1 MELPLTLPARAG
13 MAGELLPLSLSQRDV
28 WLDQMAW
35 PGSSHLNIGG
45 CGFIVGPFDPA
56 IFRRALDRLVEET
69 EALRLVPLADG
80 RQTLLAH
87 YAPKLTEVDL
97 SDTDDPKQAMQA
109 WWQRHLAEPFP
120 ADGRPPWRFA
130 LLKGGPE
137 LHALTIQF
145 HHLVMDGWG
154 TTQIIRRWS
163 VLYNALSDNR
173 PPDPDRSPPYRNFIA
188 DSTAYRGSPAFVRD
202 GDYWL
207 ARLGSPPPALIERR
221 YETDSGRLPA
231 AHLHTQCVDRQDYRE
246 IEAFAASRGVTPFS
260 AILAAVALYFAR
272 TRHQDRIVI
281 GVPTLNREGKRY
293 LATPGMFVGVMPL
306 VLEVGA
312 GGTAADLVAAAQRA
326 LRDALRHARYPL
338 GELSRRLRHLREHR
352 SGLFDV
358 LLSYERQDYAIRFG
372 EARSAG
378 SRQLFSGIARYPLGI
393 TLCEFASEDAP
404 AQDPELILEGSAAC
418 YSPGEVDLLAR
429 RLWQLVRA
437 IAVAPDAPLA
447 DIDLLP
453 AEERWALLEGLH
465 QNVARHEAPPTFVEL
480 FERQARL
487 RPEAIALV
495 WNEGSLS
502 YGELETRSRRMAQA
516 LAPCVTGRDTIIAF
530 ALERGPDLVAAL
542 LAIARAGAAFLP
554 LDPEAP
560 DERLQRILAA
570 SGAAALLVQ
579 ARNRERF
586 AALSIP
592 VLDIETLAGCAEAP
606 RNTVL
611 PAPTIVTP
619 TAGDLAYVLY
629 TSGSTGEPKGV
640 MIEHGAL
647 ARRLAWLSRTWRIDW
662 TDRSAQ
668 ATQAT
673 FDPALVELLLPLIH
687 GASIALPPPGRLSA
701 QVLADF
707 VVRHGAT
714 FTAFVPATLERFLDA
729 IETLEESPP
738 AGLKLRVA
746 CCGGEVLPPE
756 LADRFLRVT
765 GGQLYNVYGPT
776 ETVIFATAFPC
787 QRLTSTASDPLPP
800 LSVGRCIDDTRIYV
814 LDERRR
820 PLPFGECGEICIGG
834 GTVARGYL
842 GRPSSQSAVF
852 CADPFVPDGRIYRT
866 GDRGWLGVD
875 GNLHFAGR
883 LDRQIKLRGY
893 RIEPGEI
900 EATLQG
906 IDGVF
911 RAAVQLIAPDGHP
924 RLHAWAAVRPG
935 TDGSALQARLRHL
948 LPDYMVP
955 AGITCLGNLPETP
968 SGKVDFAVLP
978 APTFSAAHVAQRP
991 PAPGLET
998 TLADLW
1004 SQALAKPVASATDD
1018 FFAIGGDSLA
1028 AIDIVTGIETR
1039 LGQRIPLQLLT
1050 EHPTIAGLARALEQ
1064 QAAPTLQ
1071 TLVHLGRNAD
1081 APPLFLVASGHGD
1094 LLRFQALADRLGP
1107 HFDIYMLQPPQE
1119 AGKTLANLTD
1129 LADLYARQIL
1139 DRKPASVCLA
1149 GFSIGGV
1156 TALETARRLRAEG
1169 MRVGLLALIDTLYP
1183 NAFLRARRFWQ
1194 LSGWLIRRLHIQELS
1209 MNGRRLGALFSDAG
1223 LLVQVEALARYV
1235 PRPYDGPALLIRSSG
1250 LLAWQR
1256 WLFGPWRRLMTDGFA
1271 ETETPGLHG
1280 SLFEPANLGALA
1292 EILKTHATTRPDGDT
1307 PDAA

>member
-1 MELPLTLPARAG
+1 MELPLTPPAQ
-13 MAGELLPLSLSQRDV
+13 AGERLPLSLSQREV

-56 IFRRALDRLVEET
+56 IFRAALDRLVGET

-80 RQTLLAH
+80 RQYLLAH
-87 YAPKLTEVDL
+87 HAPELTEVDL
-97 SDTDDPKQAMQA
+97 GDTTDPAQAMQA
-109 WWQRHLAEPFP
+109 WWQRQLAEPFP
-120 ADGRPPWRFA
+120 ADGAPPWRFA
-130 LLKGGPE
+130 LLKGRPE

-163 VLYNALSDNR
+163 ELYNDLAAGR
-173 PPDPDRSPPYRNFIA
+173 TPEPGRAPPYRQFIA
-188 DSTAYRGSPAFVRD
+188 DSIAYRDSPAFARD

-207 ARLGSPPPALIERR
+207 ARLGAPPPALIERR
-221 YETDSGRLPA
+221 HETGTGSLLPA
-231 AHLHTQCVDRQDYRE
+231 AHLHTQRIDHKDYRTLE
-246 IEAFAASRGVTPFS
+246 TFAAACGVTPFS
-260 AILAAVALYFAR
+260 VILAAVALYFAR
-272 TRHQDRIVI
+272 TRNRERVVI

-312 GGTAADLVAAAQRA
+312 GATATDIIAAAQRS

-338 GELSRRLRHLREHR
+338 GELSRRLRLLREHR

-372 EARSAG
+372 AARSAG

-393 TLCEFASEDAP
+393 TLCEFASEEAP
-404 AQDPELILEGSAAC
+404 TQDPELTLEGSAAC

-429 RLWQLVRA
+429 RLWHLVRS
-437 IAVAPDAPLA
+437 IATAPETPVSE
-447 DIDLLP
+447 INLLP
-453 AEERWALLEGLH
+453 AEERWVLLEGLH
-465 QNVARHEAPPTFVEL
+465 QNVARHETPPTFVEL

-487 RPEAIALV
+487 RPEAVALA
-495 WNEGSLS
+495 WNEGTLT
-502 YGELETRSRRMAQA
+502 YGELEARSRQMAQA
-516 LAPCVTGRDTIIAF
+516 LSRHGAGRDTIVAL

-560 DERLQRILAA
+560 EERLRRILAA
-570 SGAAALLVQ
+570 SGAAVLLIQ
-579 ARNRERF
+579 SRDRTRLAPL
-586 AALSIP
+586 AAN
-592 VLDIETLAGCAEAP
+592 VLDIETLATDATTARGAAVP
-606 RNTVL
+606 
-611 PAPTIVTP
+611 PAPTF
-619 TAGDLAYVLY
+619 GDLAYVLY

-647 ARRLAWLSRTWRIDW
+647 ARRLSWLSRTWRISG

-673 FDPALVELLLPLIH
+673 FDPALIELLLPLIH
-687 GASIALPPPGRLSA
+687 GASVALPPPGRLSA
-701 QVLADF
+701 RVLADF

-714 FTAFVPATLERFLDA
+714 FTAFVPSTLERFLDA
-729 IETLEESPP
+729 LDALGDPP
-738 AGLKLRVA
+738 PTGLRLRVA

-756 LADRFLRVT
+756 LADRFLKLT
-765 GGQLYNVYGPT
+765 GGQLFNVYGPT
-776 ETVIFATAFPC
+776 ETVIFATAWPC
-787 QRLTSTASDPLPP
+787 QRLTSNAPAPLPI
-800 LSVGRCIDDTRIYV
+800 GRCVDDTRIYV
-814 LDERRR
+814 LDDRLR

-842 GRPSSQSAVF
+842 GQTDAGPAAF
-852 CADPFVPDGRIYRT
+852 CADPFIPDGRLYRT
-866 GDRGWLGVD
+866 GDRGWLDSD
-875 GNLHFAGR
+875 GNLHFTGR
-883 LDRQIKLRGY
+883 SDRQIKLRGY

-900 EATLQG
+900 ETALQG
-906 IDGVF
+906 IVGVT
-911 RAAVQLIAPDGHP
+911 RAAVQLISLDSHP
-924 RLHAWAAVRPG
+924 QLHAWVAVLPGNHDTESAALL
-935 TDGSALQARLRHL
+935 TALRRR
-948 LPDYMVP
+948 LPDYMIP
-955 AGITCLGNLPETP
+955 AGITRLPALPETT
-968 SGKVDFAVLP
+968 SGKIDYAVLP
-978 APTFSAAHVAQRP
+978 APTFATASAPPRP

-1004 SQALAKPVASATDD
+1004 SQALAKPVAGATDD
-1018 FFAIGGDSLA
+1018 FFALGGDSLA

-1039 LGQRIPLQLLT
+1039 LGLRIPLQLLT
-1050 EHPTIAGLARALEQ
+1050 EHPTIAALARALEQ
-1064 QAAPTLQ
+1064 ASPAVRP
-1071 TLVHLGRNAD
+1071 LVRLGGDPD

-1094 LLRFQALADRLGP
+1094 LLRFQALAARLGED
-1107 HFDIYMLQPPQE
+1107 FDVYMLQPPE
-1119 AGKTLANLTD
+1119 NAASGALADLSD
-1129 LADLYARQIL
+1129 LADLYAGQIL
-1139 DRKPASVCLA
+1139 AHGSGPVCLA

-1156 TALETARRLRAEG
+1156 TALETARRLQARGSE
-1169 MRVGLLALIDTLYP
+1169 VGQLVLIDTLYP
-1183 NAFLRARRFWQ
+1183 NAFLRARRLWQ

-1235 PRPYDGPALLIRSSG
+1235 PRRYDGPALLIKSSG

-1256 WLFGPWRRLMTDGFA
+1256 WLFAPWRKLMQDGFA

-1280 SLFEPANLGALA
+1280 SLFEPANLAALA
-1292 EILKTHATTRPDGDT
+1292 DILRSRATPPQRDPH
-1307 PDAA
+1307 DAA

>member
-1 MELPLTLPARAG
+1 MELPLTPPTQPGA
-13 MAGELLPLSLSQRDV
+13 LLPLSLPQREV

-56 IFRRALDRLVEET
+56 LFRRALDRLVEET

-80 RQTLLAH
+80 RQYLLTRLV
-87 YAPKLTEVDL
+87 PKLTELDL
-97 SDTDDPKQAMQA
+97 SETPDPPQAMQA
-109 WWQRHLAEPFP
+109 WWQRQLAAPFP
-120 ADGRPPWRFA
+120 ADGHPPWRFA
-130 LLKGGPE
+130 LLRSGPE

-154 TTQIIRRWS
+154 TTQIVRRWS
-163 VLYNALSDNR
+163 ELYNDLAAGRIVEPGRAL
-173 PPDPDRSPPYRNFIA
+173 PYRQFVD
-188 DSTAYRGSPAFVRD
+188 DSTAYRDSPAFARD
-202 GDYWL
+202 GDWWL
-207 ARLGSPPPALIERR
+207 ALLGCLPPALIERR
-221 YETDSGRLPA
+221 YGTGSDSLPA
-231 AHLHTQCVDRQDYRE
+231 AHLHTQRIAREDYRVFE
-246 IEAFAASRGVTPFS
+246 DFAADRGVTPFS
-260 AILAAVALYFAR
+260 VMLAAVALYFAR
-272 TRHQDRIVI
+272 TRGCDRVVI

-312 GGTAADLVAAAQRA
+312 GATATDLIAAAQHS

-338 GELSRRLRHLREHR
+338 GETARRVKLLREHR

-393 TLCEFASEDAP
+393 TLCEFASEYAP

-418 YSPGEVDLLAR
+418 YRADEVGLLAR
-429 RLWQLVRA
+429 RLWHLVRA
-437 IAVAPDAPLA
+437 IAAAPDAPVA

-453 AEERWALLEGLH
+453 SDERRALLDDLH
-465 QNVARHEAPPTFVEL
+465 RDIARHETPPSFVEL
-480 FERQARL
+480 FEQQARL
-487 RPEAIALV
+487 RPEAVALV
-495 WNEGSLS
+495 WDEGTLS
-502 YGELETRSRRMAQA
+502 YGELEARSRRVAHA
-516 LAPCVTGRDTIIAF
+516 LSSRITGRDTIIAL
-530 ALERGPDLVAAL
+530 ALDRGPDMVAAL

-560 DERLQRILAA
+560 ADRLCHILAA
-570 SGAAALLVQ
+570 SGAAALLID
-579 ARNRERF
+579 ACHRRRLGSLT
-586 AALSIP
+586 AH
-592 VLDIETLAGCAEAP
+592 VLDVETLASQAAP
-606 RNTVL
+606 ASAAVL
-611 PAPTIVTP
+611 PPPARVTP
-619 TAGDLAYVLY
+619 AVGDLAYVLY

-647 ARRLAWLSRTWRIDW
+647 ARRLAWLSRTWRIDG

-668 ATQAT
+668 ITQAT

-701 QVLADF
+701 QLLADF

-714 FTAFVPATLERFLDA
+714 FAAFVPSTLERFLDA
-729 IETLEESPP
+729 LEDSRP

-756 LADRFLRVT
+756 LADRFLRIT

-776 ETVIFATAFPC
+776 ETVIFATAWPC
-787 QRLTSTASDPLPP
+787 ERQTAPASAP
-800 LSVGRCIDDTRIYV
+800 LSIGRCIDDTRIYV
-814 LDERRR
+814 LDDQQR

-842 GRPSSQSAVF
+842 GHAGTAQTAF
-852 CADPFVPDGRIYRT
+852 CADPFLPGGRLYRT

-900 EATLQG
+900 EAALQD

-935 TDGSALQARLRHL
+935 IDGPELLAALRRR

-955 AGITCLGNLPETP
+955 GGIACMGALPETP
-968 SGKVDFAVLP
+968 SGKIDYAVLP
-978 APTFSAAHVAQRP
+978 APTFSAASAAPRP

-998 TLADLW
+998 TLAELW
-1004 SQALAKPVASATDD
+1004 SQALAKPVANANDD
-1018 FFAIGGDSLA
+1018 FFALGGDSLA

-1050 EHPTIAGLARALEQ
+1050 EHPTIAALARALEQ
-1064 QAAPTLQ
+1064 QVAPILRP
-1071 TLVHLGRNAD
+1071 LVRLGGD
-1081 APPLFLVASGHGD
+1081 PEAPPLFLVASGHGD
-1094 LLRFQALADRLGP
+1094 LLRFQALADRLDP
-1107 HFDIYMLQPPQE
+1107 HFDVYMLQPPQAAGE
-1119 AGKTLANLTD
+1119 ARADLTD
-1129 LADLYARQIL
+1129 LAELYAQQII

-1156 TALETARRLRAEG
+1156 TALETARRLQAEG
-1169 MRVGLLALIDTLYP
+1169 MRVDLLALIDTLYP
-1183 NAFLRARRFWQ
+1183 HAFLRARRLWQ

-1223 LLVQVEALARYV
+1223 LLVQVEALGRYALH
-1235 PRPYDGPALLIRSSG
+1235 PYDGPALLIKSSG

-1256 WLFGPWRRLMTDGFA
+1256 WLFAPWRKLMTSELT

-1280 SLFEPANLGALA
+1280 SLFEPTNLGALA
-1292 EILKTHATTRPDGDT
+1292 DILRTQAGALPRDR
-1307 PDAA
+1307 DAA

>member
-1 MELPLTLPARAG
+1 MEFPLTPPPP
-13 MAGELLPLSLSQRDV
+13 GELLPLSLPQREV

-45 CGFIVGPFDPA
+45 CGYIIGPFDPA
-56 IFRRALDRLVEET
+56 IFRRALDRLVAET

-80 RQTLLAH
+80 RQCM
-87 YAPKLTEVDL
+87 LTQLEPELPEVDL
-97 SDTDDPKQAMQA
+97 SGAPDPQQAMQA
-109 WWQRHLAEPFP
+109 WWQRQLAAPFP
-120 ADGRPPWRFA
+120 ANGRPPWRFA
-130 LLKGGPE
+130 LLRGGPE

-154 TTQIIRRWS
+154 TTLIVRRWS
-163 VLYNALSDNR
+163 EIYNDLAAGRAPEPGRAL
-173 PPDPDRSPPYRNFIA
+173 PYRRFIE
-188 DSTAYRGSPAFVRD
+188 DSLAYRDSPAFARD
-202 GDYWL
+202 GDWWL
-207 ARLGSPPPALIERR
+207 ARLGHPPPALVERR
-221 YETDSGRLPA
+221 YETAFGCLPA
-231 AHLHTQCVDRQDYRE
+231 AHLHTQRVDREDYRTLE
-246 IEAFAASRGVTPFS
+246 TLAAARGVTPFS
-260 AILAAVALYFAR
+260 VMLAVVALYFAR
-272 TRHQDRIVI
+272 TRGRDRVVI
-281 GVPTLNREGKRY
+281 GVPNLNREGKRY
-293 LATPGMFVGVMPL
+293 LTTPGMFVGVMPL
-306 VLEVGA
+306 VVEVGA
-312 GGTAADLVAAAQRA
+312 GVTAAELIAAAQHS
-326 LRDALRHARYPL
+326 LRDALRHARFPL
-338 GELSRRLRHLREHR
+338 GEVSRRFSLLRRLREHR

-372 EARSAG
+372 AARSAG
-378 SRQLFSGIARYPLGI
+378 SRQLFCGIARYPLGI

-429 RLWQLVRA
+429 RLWHLVRTLTA
-437 IAVAPDAPLA
+437 APDTPVAN
-447 DIDLLP
+447 IDLLP
-453 AEERWALLEGLH
+453 AEERRALLDGLH
-465 QNVARHEAPPTFVEL
+465 QNVARHETLPTFVEL

-487 RPEAIALV
+487 RPEATALV
-495 WNEGSLS
+495 WDGDGGSLN
-502 YGELETRSRRMAQA
+502 YGELEARSRRMAQA
-516 LAPCVTGRDTIIAF
+516 LSPLVTGRDTIIAL

-560 DERLQRILAA
+560 EDRLRRILAA
-570 SGAAALLVQ
+570 SKAAALLIQ
-579 ARNRERF
+579 AQHRPRLGTL
-586 AALSIP
+586 AANVN
-592 VLDIETLAGCAEAP
+592 VLDIESLARHTAAAS
-606 RNTVL
+606 
-611 PAPTIVTP
+611 PAVPP
-619 TAGDLAYVLY
+619 ALGDLAYVLY

-647 ARRLAWLSRTWRIDW
+647 ARRLAWLSRTWRIDG

-707 VVRHGAT
+707 IVRHGAT

-729 IETLEESPP
+729 LDTLGVGGPPP

-756 LADRFLRVT
+756 LADRFLRIT

-776 ETVIFATAFPC
+776 ETVIFATAWPC
-787 QRLTSTASDPLPP
+787 QRLTTPADSPSSMPAPLPIGHC
-800 LSVGRCIDDTRIYV
+800 VDDTRLYV
-814 LDERRR
+814 LDERLR

-842 GRPSSQSAVF
+842 GGAGTGQAAF
-852 CADPFVPDGRIYRT
+852 CDDPFVPGGHLYRT
-866 GDRGWLGVD
+866 GDRGWLDVD
-875 GNLHFAGR
+875 GHLHFAGR

-900 EATLQG
+900 EAALQG
-906 IDGVF
+906 IEGVF
-911 RAAVQLIAPDGHP
+911 RAAVQLVSPDGHP

-935 TDGSALQARLRHL
+935 TDGAVLQARLRRL

-955 AGITCLGNLPETP
+955 AGITCLGALPETAA
-968 SGKVDFAVLP
+968 GKVDFAVLP
-978 APTFSAAHVAQRP
+978 APTFTAARTAPRP

-998 TLADLW
+998 TLAELW

-1071 TLVHLGRNAD
+1071 TLVHLGGNAD

-1094 LLRFQALADRLGP
+1094 LLRFQALADRLGQD
-1107 HFDIYMLQPPQE
+1107 FDVHMLQPPQAAA
-1119 AGKTLANLTD
+1119 AGTLDELTD
-1129 LADLYARQIL
+1129 LADLYADRIL
-1139 DRKPASVCLA
+1139 AHGGGPACLA

-1156 TALETARRLRAEG
+1156 TALETARRLREKQHEVAL
-1169 MRVGLLALIDTLYP
+1169 VLIDTLYP
-1183 NAFLRARRFWQ
+1183 NAFLRARRLWQ

-1235 PRPYDGPALLIRSSG
+1235 PRPYDGPAVLIKSSG

-1256 WLFGPWRRLMTDGFA
+1256 WLFAPWRKLMTDGFTEA
-1271 ETETPGLHG
+1271 EAPGLHG
-1280 SLFEPANLGALA
+1280 SLFESANLDALA
-1292 EILKTHATTRPDGDT
+1292 EHLRTQAHEQPNDS
-1307 PDAA
+1307 DAA

>member
-1 MELPLTLPARAG
+1 MELPLTPPAQ
-13 MAGELLPLSLSQRDV
+13 AGERLPLSLPQREV

-56 IFRRALDRLVEET
+56 LFRAALDRLVEET

-80 RQTLLAH
+80 RQYLLAH
-87 YAPKLTEVDL
+87 YTPELTEVDL
-97 SDTDDPKQAMQA
+97 GDAPDPARAMQA
-109 WWQRHLAEPFP
+109 WWQRQLAAPFP

-154 TTQIIRRWS
+154 TTQIVRRWS
-163 VLYNALSDNR
+163 VLYNALASGLPAASER
-173 PPDPDRSPPYRNFIA
+173 VAPYRNFIA
-188 DSTAYRGSPAFVRD
+188 DSTAYRDSPAFARD

-207 ARLGSPPPALIERR
+207 DRLGAPPPALIERR
-221 YETDSGRLPA
+221 HAVDTGRLPP
-231 AHLHTQCVDRQDYRE
+231 AHLHTQRIDREAYRE
-246 IEAFAASRGVTPFS
+246 IEAFAAARGVTPFS
-260 AILAAVALYFAR
+260 VILAAVALYFAR
-272 TRHQDRIVI
+272 TRRRERIVI

-312 GGTAADLVAAAQRA
+312 GATAADLVAAAQRS

-338 GELSRRLRHLREHR
+338 GELSRNLKLLREHR

-372 EARSAG
+372 PARSAG

-418 YSPGEVDLLAR
+418 YNPGEVDLLAR
-429 RLWQLVRA
+429 RLWHLVQA
-437 IAVAPDAPLA
+437 IAAAPDTPVEA
-447 DIDLLP
+447 IDLLP
-453 AEERWALLEGLH
+453 AEERWALLDGLH
-465 QNVARHEAPPTFVEL
+465 QNVARHTAPPTFVES

-487 RPEAIALV
+487 RPEAVALV
-495 WNEGSLS
+495 WDEGTLT
-502 YGELETRSRRMAQA
+502 YGELEARSRRAAQA
-516 LAPCVTGRDTIIAF
+516 LSPHLAGRDGIVAF
-530 ALERGPDLVAAL
+530 AIERGPDMITAL

-560 DERLQRILAA
+560 EERLRRILAA
-570 SGAAALLVQ
+570 SGATALLVPS
-579 ARNRERF
+579 RNRARF
-586 AALSIP
+586 AALHP
-592 VLDIETLAGCAEAP
+592 RVLDIDTLARHEPLPSA
-606 RNTVL
+606 VL
-611 PAPTIVTP
+611 PAPTF
-619 TAGDLAYVLY
+619 GDLAYVLY

-647 ARRLAWLSRTWRIDW
+647 ARRLAWLSRTWRIGW

-707 VVRHGAT
+707 IVRHGAT
-714 FTAFVPATLERFLDA
+714 FTAFVPSTLERFLDA
-729 IETLEESPP
+729 LGEPAP

-765 GGQLYNVYGPT
+765 GGQLFNVYGPT
-776 ETVIFATAFPC
+776 ETIIFATAWPC
-787 QRLTSTASDPLPP
+787 QRLTAPSSLPSPPLPI
-800 LSVGRCIDDTRIYV
+800 GRCVDDTRLYV
-814 LDERRR
+814 LDDRLR
-820 PLPFGECGEICIGG
+820 PLPFGESGEICIGG

-842 GRPSSQSAVF
+842 GHPETGPAAF
-852 CADPFVPDGRIYRT
+852 CPDPFVPGGRLYRT
-866 GDRGWLGVD
+866 GDRGWLGGD

-883 LDRQIKLRGY
+883 IDRQIKLRGY

-900 EATLQG
+900 EAALQG
-906 IDGVF
+906 IEGVF

-935 TDGSALQARLRHL
+935 IDGTALQARLRGL

-955 AGITCLGNLPETP
+955 AGIACLGALPETP
-968 SGKVDFAVLP
+968 SGKVDYAVLP
-978 APTFSAAHVAQRP
+978 APTFAASSAAPRP

-998 TLADLW
+998 ALAELW

-1018 FFAIGGDSLA
+1018 FFALGGDSLA

-1050 EHPTIAGLARALEQ
+1050 EHPTIAALARALEQ
-1064 QAAPTLQ
+1064 QSVPMLRP
-1071 TLVHLGRNAD
+1071 LLRLGGNPD

-1107 HFDIYMLQPPQE
+1107 HFDVYMLQPPE
-1119 AGKTLANLTD
+1119 AAGKSLAGLTD

-1139 DRKPASVCLA
+1139 GRKSDSVCLA

-1156 TALETARRLRAEG
+1156 TALETARRLRAQG
-1169 MRVGLLALIDTLYP
+1169 GRGGTLVLIDTLYP
-1183 NAFLRARRFWQ
+1183 NAFLRARRLWQ

-1223 LLVQVEALARYV
+1223 LLVQVEALARYI
-1235 PRPYDGPALLIRSSG
+1235 PRPYDGPALLIKSSG

-1256 WLFGPWRRLMTDGFA
+1256 WLFAPWRKLMTDGFA

-1280 SLFEPANLGALA
+1280 SLFEPANLDALA
-1292 EILKTHATTRPDGDT
+1292 EILRTQVPAQARDN
-1307 PDAA
+1307 DAA

>member
-1 MELPLTLPARAG
+1 MELPLTPPAGAG
-13 MAGELLPLSLSQRDV
+13 MAGELLPLSLPQREV

-45 CGFIVGPFDPA
+45 CGYIVGPFDPT
-56 IFRRALDRLVEET
+56 IFRRALDRLVAET

-80 RQTLLAH
+80 RQYLLDH
-87 YAPKLTEVDL
+87 FTPELTEVDL
-97 SDTDDPKQAMQA
+97 SDTDDPQQAMQA
-109 WWQRHLAEPFP
+109 WWQRQLAEPFP

-130 LLKGGPE
+130 LLKGGRE

-154 TTQIIRRWS
+154 TTQIVRRWS
-163 VLYNALSDNR
+163 ELYNELAAGSTPEHGR
-173 PPDPDRSPPYRNFIA
+173 AAPYRQFIH
-188 DSTAYRGSPAFVRD
+188 DSLAYRDSSAFSRD
-202 GDYWL
+202 GDHWL
-207 ARLGSPPPALIERR
+207 SRLGTPPPTLIERR
-221 YETDSGRLPA
+221 YETGTGRLPA
-231 AHLHTQCVDRQDYRE
+231 AHLHTQRIEHPDYRTF
-246 IEAFAASRGVTPFS
+246 EAYAAARGVTPFS
-260 AILAAVALYFAR
+260 VILAAVALYFAR
-272 TRHQDRIVI
+272 TRGRERIVI

-306 VLEVGA
+306 VVEVGA
-312 GGTAADLVAAAQRA
+312 GATASDLVASAQRS
-326 LRDALRHARYPL
+326 LRDAMRHARYPL
-338 GELSRRLRHLREHR
+338 GELSRRFNLLREHR

-372 EARSAG
+372 AARSAG
-378 SRQLFSGIARYPLGI
+378 SRQLFSGTARYPLGI
-393 TLCEFASEDAP
+393 TLCEFASEDAQ

-418 YSPGEVDLLAR
+418 YRADEVDLLAR
-429 RLWQLVRA
+429 RLWHLVRT
-437 IAVAPDAPLA
+437 IAAAPDMPVA
-447 DIDLLP
+447 DIDMLP
-453 AEERWALLEGLH
+453 ADERQALLDGLH
-465 QNVARHEAPPTFVEL
+465 QNVASHEKPPTFVEL

-487 RPEAIALV
+487 RPEALALV
-495 WNEGSLS
+495 WEQGSLN
-502 YGELETRSRRMAQA
+502 YGELESRSRRMAQA
-516 LAPCVTGRDTIIAF
+516 LAPFVTGRDTIIAL
-530 ALERGPDLVAAL
+530 ALERSPDLVVAL

-560 DERLQRILAA
+560 EERLRRILAA
-570 SGAAALLVQ
+570 SGAAALLID
-579 ARNRERF
+579 ARHRPRLGTL
-586 AALSIP
+586 AKR
-592 VLDIETLAGCAEAP
+592 VLDVETLTHPAE
-606 RNTVL
+606 
-611 PAPTIVTP
+611 PASAAVPPGPTF
-619 TAGDLAYVLY
+619 GDLAYVLY

-647 ARRLAWLSRTWRIDW
+647 ARRLAWLSHAWRIDGN
-662 TDRSAQ
+662 DRSAQ

-673 FDPALVELLLPLIH
+673 FDPALVELLLPLIN
-687 GASIALPPPGRLSA
+687 GASIALPPSGRLSA

-707 VVRHGAT
+707 IVRHGAT
-714 FTAFVPATLERFLDA
+714 FTAFVPSTLERFLDA
-729 IETLEESPP
+729 LDTREEPSP

-756 LADRFLRVT
+756 LADRFLRIT

-776 ETVIFATAFPC
+776 ETVIFATAHPC
-787 QRLTSTASDPLPP
+787 RRLESSTPPSATLPP
-800 LSVGRCIDDTRIYV
+800 LPVGRCIDDTRIYV
-814 LDERRR
+814 LDARLR

-842 GRPSSQSAVF
+842 GRSTADQTAF
-852 CADPFVPDGRIYRT
+852 CHDPFLPGGRLYRT
-866 GDRGWLGVD
+866 GDRGWLGID

-900 EATLQG
+900 EAALQG

-911 RAAVQLIAPDGHP
+911 RAAVQLIVHDGHP
-924 RLHAWAAVRPG
+924 RLHVWAAVRPG
-935 TDGSALQARLRHL
+935 TDGPGLLVRLRRQ

-955 AGITCLGNLPETP
+955 AGITCLSALPETT
-968 SGKVDFAVLP
+968 SGKVDYAVLP
-978 APTFSAAHVAQRP
+978 APTFTATGAAPRL

-998 TLADLW
+998 TLAELW
-1004 SQALAKPVASATDD
+1004 SDALAKPVTNVNDD
-1018 FFAIGGDSLA
+1018 FFALGGDSLA

-1050 EHPTIAGLARALEQ
+1050 EHPTIAALACALEQ
-1064 QAAPTLQ
+1064 QAAPTLRP
-1071 TLVHLGRNAD
+1071 LVRLGGD
-1081 APPLFLVASGHGD
+1081 PEAPPLYLVASGHGD

-1107 HFDIYMLQPPQE
+1107 YFDIYMLQPPQE
-1119 AGKTLANLTD
+1119 AGNTLANLTD

-1139 DRKPASVCLA
+1139 DRKPDSACLA

-1156 TALETARRLRAEG
+1156 TALETARRLRAQG
-1169 MRVGLLALIDTLYP
+1169 SQIGLLALIDTLYP
-1183 NAFLRARRFWQ
+1183 NAFLRARRLWQ

-1223 LLVQVEALARYV
+1223 LLVQVEALTRYA
-1235 PRPYDGPALLIRSSG
+1235 PHSYDGPALLIKSSG

-1256 WLFGPWRRLMTDGFA
+1256 WLFAPWRKLMMDGFA

-1292 EILKTHATTRPDGDT
+1292 DILRSQAIAPDRTD
-1307 PDAA
+1307 DAP

>member
-1 MELPLTLPARAG
+1 MEFPLKPPPQP
-13 MAGELLPLSLSQRDV
+13 GELLPLSLPQRDV

-35 PGSSHLNIGG
+35 PGSRHLNIGG
-45 CGFIVGPFDPA
+45 CGFILGPFDPA
-56 IFRRALDRLVEET
+56 LFRRALDHLVEET

-80 RQTLLAH
+80 RQYLLARH
-87 YAPKLTEVDL
+87 TPELAEIDL
-97 SDTDDPKQAMQA
+97 SGTDDPQQAMQA
-109 WWQRHLAEPFP
+109 WWQRRLAAPFP

-154 TTQIIRRWS
+154 TTLIVRRWS
-163 VLYNALSDNR
+163 ELYNDLAA
-173 PPDPDRSPPYRNFIA
+173 DRAPQPARVATYRRFIE
-188 DSTAYRGSPAFVRD
+188 DSTAYRDTPAFARD
-202 GDYWL
+202 GDWWL
-207 ARLGSPPPALIERR
+207 ARLGSPPPAPIERR
-221 YETDSGRLPA
+221 HATDSGRLPA
-231 AHLHTQCVDRQDYRE
+231 AHLHTQPIHRPDYRAL
-246 IEAFAASRGVTPFS
+246 EAFAAARGVTPFCV
-260 AILAAVALYFAR
+260 ILAAVALYFAR
-272 TRHQDRIVI
+272 TRRQDRIVV

-293 LATPGMFVGVMPL
+293 LATPGMCVGVMPL
-306 VLEVGA
+306 VVEVGA
-312 GGTAADLVAAAQRA
+312 GGTAADLVAATQHA

-338 GELSRRLRHLREHR
+338 GELSRRLKHPQQRREHR
-352 SGLFDV
+352 DGLFDV

-372 EARSAG
+372 AARSAG
-378 SRQLFSGIARYPLGI
+378 SRQLFNGVARYPLGI
-393 TLCEFASEDAP
+393 TLCEFASEEAP

-418 YSPGEVDLLAR
+418 YCPEEVGLLAR

-437 IAVAPDAPLA
+437 IAVAPDTPVA

-465 QNVARHEAPPTFVEL
+465 QKIARHEAPPTFVEL
-480 FERQARL
+480 FERQARR

-516 LAPCVTGRDTIIAF
+516 LAGQVLQRDTIIAF

-560 DERLQRILAA
+560 DERLRRILAA
-570 SGAAALLVQ
+570 SGATALLVQ
-579 ARNRERF
+579 AADRERF

-592 VLDIETLAGCAEAP
+592 VLDIETLANTSEVSTAP
-606 RNTVL
+606 VP
-611 PAPTIVTP
+611 PAPTFS
-619 TAGDLAYVLY
+619 DLAYVLY
-629 TSGSTGEPKGV
+629 TSGSTGAPKGV

-647 ARRLAWLSRTWRIDW
+647 ARRLAWLSRTWRIDG

-687 GASIALPPPGRLSA
+687 GASIALPPPGRLAA

-714 FTAFVPATLERFLDA
+714 FMAFVPSTLERFLDA
-729 IETLEESPP
+729 LGDP
-738 AGLKLRVA
+738 APAELKLRVA

-756 LADRFLRVT
+756 LADRFLRIT

-776 ETVIFATAFPC
+776 ETVIFATAWPC
-787 QRLTSTASDPLPP
+787 QRTTPSPSAAPPPLP
-800 LSVGRCIDDTRIYV
+800 VGRCVDDTRLYV
-814 LDERRR
+814 LDERLRL
-820 PLPFGECGEICIGG
+820 LPFGECGEICIGG

-842 GRPSSQSAVF
+842 GRPAAEQAAF
-852 CADPFVPDGRIYRT
+852 CADPCVPGGRLYRT
-866 GDRGWLGVD
+866 GDRGWLDVAGQ
-875 GNLHFAGR
+875 LHFAGR

-900 EATLQG
+900 EAVLQG
-906 IDGVF
+906 IEGVF
-911 RAAVQLIAPDGHP
+911 RAAVQLVSPDGHP

-935 TDGSALQARLRHL
+935 TDGQALLAELRRR
-948 LPDYMVP
+948 LPDYLVP
-955 AGITCLGNLPETP
+955 AGITCLGALPETAT
-968 SGKVDFAVLP
+968 GKIDYAVLP
-978 APTFSAAHVAQRP
+978 EPTFTPATAPPRP
-991 PAPGLET
+991 PSPGLET
-998 TLADLW
+998 MLAELW

-1050 EHPTIAGLARALEQ
+1050 EHPTIARLARALEQ
-1064 QAAPTLQ
+1064 QAAPTPQ
-1071 TLVHLGRNAD
+1071 TLVHLGGHAD

-1094 LLRFQALADRLGP
+1094 LLRFQALADRLGED
-1107 HFDIYMLQPPQE
+1107 FDVHMLQPPPAA
-1119 AGKTLANLTD
+1119 AGTLD
-1129 LADLYARQIL
+1129 ELADLAGLYADRIL
-1139 DRKPASVCLA
+1139 ARGDGPACLA

-1156 TALETARRLRAEG
+1156 TALETARRLREKGHAAA
-1169 MRVGLLALIDTLYP
+1169 LILIDTLYP
-1183 NAFLRARRFWQ
+1183 NAFLRARRLWQ

-1223 LLVQVEALARYV
+1223 LLVQVAALARYV
-1235 PRPYDGPALLIRSSG
+1235 PHPYDGPALLIKSSG

-1256 WLFGPWRRLMTDGFA
+1256 WLFAPWRKLMTNGFA
-1271 ETETPGLHG
+1271 ETETSGLHG

-1292 EILKTHATTRPDGDT
+1292 DILRAQAGTRPHERH
-1307 PDAA
+1307 AA